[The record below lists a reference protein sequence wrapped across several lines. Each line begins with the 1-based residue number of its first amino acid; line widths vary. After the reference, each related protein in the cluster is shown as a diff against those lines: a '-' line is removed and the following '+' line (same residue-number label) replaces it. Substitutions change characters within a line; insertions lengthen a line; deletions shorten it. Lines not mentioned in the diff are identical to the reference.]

1 MAGYVP
7 EYNHIIW
14 LDFEPTKELS
24 VGKYRLNTL
33 ESSGRW
39 LELRKIRNNLSHM
52 YEDELEEMSIAIND
66 IFYKKEAIE
75 KYISIDCLQQPE
87 NNPL

>member
-1 MAGYVP
+1 
-7 EYNHIIW
+7 
-14 LDFEPTKELS
+14 
-24 VGKYRLNTL
+24 
-33 ESSGRW
+33 
-39 LELRKIRNNLSHM
+39 M

>member
-1 MAGYVP
+1 LTKSR
-7 EYNHIIW
+7 EYRTAA
-14 LDFEPTKELS
+14 EQ
-24 VGKYRLNTL
+24 
-33 ESSGRW
+33 W